1 MEAIEDFF
9 KSQVGTFDEA
19 AKLESL
25 LRSDLDYLQNEN
37 EVNEAL
43 NKIRLIVNINPKKD
57 YFDYKDV
64 PKLNDYM
71 KLVRNGH
78 NKLLDEKREEVLEI
92 VRQCMEEIHRG
103 DRNDILIAEIIK
115 KTDDFYTQKKK
126 EIGQTRSLRIL
137 DGFIPGLWHEK
148 DEAVRDINSIEKSN
162 AEAAKRPID
171 EEGKQEENDLVKETE
186 SNNEAKK
193 KKHIKKFYRQAL
205 FPARILENEDEIREY
220 LETVERNLMTL
231 LGDCDGIEIN

>member
-1 MEAIEDFF
+1 KFIISKFKSLKEHYDELLNKYEGHNYPDKNKIIEAKSIVSDLLYAKTDNIALVNKLISMEDELEDMQEDMEAIEDFF

-78 NKLLDEKREEVLEI
+78 NKLLDEKREEVLE
-92 VRQCMEEIHRG
+92 
-103 DRNDILIAEIIK
+103 
-115 KTDDFYTQKKK
+115 
-126 EIGQTRSLRIL
+126 
-137 DGFIPGLWHEK
+137 
-148 DEAVRDINSIEKSN
+148 
-162 AEAAKRPID
+162 
-171 EEGKQEENDLVKETE
+171 
-186 SNNEAKK
+186 
-193 KKHIKKFYRQAL
+193 
-205 FPARILENEDEIREY
+205 
-220 LETVERNLMTL
+220 
-231 LGDCDGIEIN
+231 